1 MSDKEDQANI
11 DVNFIEELDTP
22 EFYKQSAAMFSELWG
37 WVEKKIYRTNRL
49 KGWLTTERR
58 DGELIA
64 LIHSEVSECLEAL
77 RHDNPASK
85 HVPEISGAEE
95 ELADVIIRIMD
106 IAYMHKWNIPKALF
120 LKMEYN
126 KTRPYRHGGK
136 KF

>member
-1 MSDKEDQANI
+1 MSNKEDQSNI
-11 DVNFIEELDTP
+11 DVNFVEALESPEE
-22 EFYKQSAAMFSELWG
+22 YKQSAGMFAELWG

-49 KGWLTTERR
+49 KGWLTVERR
-58 DGELIA
+58 NGELIA
-64 LIHSEVSECLEAL
+64 LIHSELSECLEYL
-77 RHDNPASK
+77 RHGNPDSN

-95 ELADVIIRIMD
+95 EIADVIIRIMD
-106 IAYMHKWNIPKALF
+106 LSFQNKWNIPKALF

>member
-1 MSDKEDQANI
+1 MPDKEGQLDF
-11 DVNFIEELDTP
+11 DFIEDLESP
-22 EFYKQSAAMFSELWG
+22 EEYKGSAGLFATLWG
-37 WVEKKIYRTNRL
+37 WVEKHIYRTNRL
-49 KGWLTTERR
+49 KGWLTKERR

-64 LIHSEVSECLEAL
+64 LIHSEISECLEYL
-77 RHDNPASK
+77 RHGNPASD

-95 ELADVIIRIMD
+95 ELADAIIRIMD
-106 IAYMHKWNIPKALF
+106 LAYNKKWNIPRALF

>member
-1 MSDKEDQANI
+1 MPDKEDQSDI
-11 DVNFIEELDTP
+11 DVDFVEELDSP
-22 EFYKQSAAMFSELWG
+22 EEYKERAGMFAELWG
-37 WVEKKIYRTNRL
+37 WVEKKIVRTNRL
-49 KGWLTTERR
+49 KGWLSRERR
-58 DGELIA
+58 DAEIVA

-77 RHDNPASK
+77 RHDNPNSD

-106 IAYMHKWNIPKALF
+106 FAHLKKWNIPKALF

-126 KTRPYRHGGK
+126 KTRPYMHGGK